1 MFTLVIGGAAS
12 GKSEYAEGLVLASS
26 HFPRYYIATM
36 EPFDEEC
43 RRRVEKHRRMRANK
57 RFETV
62 ECYINL
68 SSVRLP
74 ERGTVLLE
82 CVGNLAAN
90 ELYSPRGAGNGA
102 DALSAIIGGVDE
114 TAAVLFPDACQI
126 VVPDFREMDFGIFEG
141 RSAAEMSGD
150 PAYRQWVDGFCQG
163 PVPGGESKDSFS
175 RRTCRAFAALLDA
188 AADRGEDSLAIV
200 AHGGTQMA
208 ALERYAL
215 PRRDYYAW
223 QSPYGGGFVLDAS
236 RWTADRTLTLLRTVQ
251 YTKGGTL

>member
-141 RSAAEMSGD
+141 KSYLDM
-150 PAYRQWVDGFCQG
+150 AYLPDYREWVDGGCLGQI
-163 PVPGGESKDSFS
+163 PEGESMAVFS
-175 RRTCRAFAALLDA
+175 RRTCTAFEALVDHEHKA
-188 AADRGEDSLAIV
+188 GAEVLAIV

-208 ALERYAL
+208 VMERFVQ
-215 PRRDYYAW
+215 PHQDYFSW
-223 QSPYGGGFVLDAS
+223 RGSLGGGFVLDAA
-236 RWTADRTLTLLRTVQ
+236 RWRGGRVLTLSDTVR
-251 YTKGGTL
+251 YTRGE